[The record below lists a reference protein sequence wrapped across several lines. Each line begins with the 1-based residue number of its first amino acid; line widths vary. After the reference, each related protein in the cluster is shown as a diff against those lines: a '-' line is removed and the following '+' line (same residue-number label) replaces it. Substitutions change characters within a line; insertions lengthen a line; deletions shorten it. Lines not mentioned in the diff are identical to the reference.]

1 MNEFVKKHHFKDDIE
16 GQFINNDILLWREE
30 LTCINAEIT
39 FFKKLLKIKNDNKVY
54 AKLIKKLEEKE
65 RQNRNLFDNL
75 IFYIR
80 KIDGLKECEDIDCE
94 TYYLND
100 HINFKKDIESFLYQ
114 YKKLKRITYL
124 KLNKR
129 DTL

>member
-1 MNEFVKKHHFKDDIE
+1 MNEFVNKHHFKDDIE

-30 LTCINAEIT
+30 LTCINAEII
-39 FFKKLLKIKNDNKVY
+39 FFKKLLKSKKDNKVY

-75 IFYIR
+75 IVYIR